1 MKRSLNFGTD
11 NIYVVP
17 PGEALQIYDIY
28 NWRVLK
34 LNISRLRVYLNQDY
48 LPEIKRELASVCKR
62 LATLLQ
68 GKKPQVSER
77 DLNEFWAGFN
87 ACPFPPLDSQTAQA
101 VLNNIFAPQS
111 ITFWLRISDEPLE
124 SFFSEDYWDRSAYE
138 VISEQELLLP
148 VNVSLYLGALEG
160 YELPLALDAEVA
172 DVPFVIG
179 FKPEQLV
186 QVSSIHSLEFLPL
199 ADDFCGALGASGRGI
214 VINYTPFATL
224 SQQNLVATPLY
235 KVGTAHY
242 VTLYFSLTTRAE
254 YNIIFPLS
262 EKQCQI
268 AVAKLQE
275 AGFRIIKSE
284 NENYLFRRQ
293 DSIVHLYCSAPGK
306 ETVSVDKFLP
316 PFLLLVANEGKYSPA
331 ERAKLMSVLTSIFPL
346 RGEK

>member
-17 PGEALQIYDIY
+17 PGESLQIYDIY

-34 LNISRLRVYLNQDY
+34 LNLARLKVYLNQDY
-48 LPEIKRELASVCKR
+48 LPEIKRELASVRKR

-68 GKKPQVSER
+68 GKKPLVGEKE
-77 DLNEFWAGFN
+77 LNGFFEGFN
-87 ACPFPPLDSQTAQA
+87 SCMLPQLDSQAAQTA
-101 VLNNIFAPQS
+101 LNKIFAPQS
-111 ITFWLRISDEPLE
+111 VTFWLRISDEPLE
-124 SFFSEDYWDRSAYE
+124 SFFPEDYWDRAGNE

-148 VNVSLYLGALEG
+148 VNVSLYLGSLEG
-160 YELPLALDAEVA
+160 YELPLALDDEASG
-172 DVPFVIG
+172 VPFVIG
-179 FKPEQLV
+179 FKPEQLL
-186 QVSSIHSLEFLPL
+186 QVASIPPLEFLPL

-224 SQQNLVATPLY
+224 SQQNLAATPLY
-235 KVGTAHY
+235 KVGAAHY

-254 YNIIFPLS
+254 YNIIFPLT
-262 EKQCQI
+262 EKQTQI
-268 AVAKLQE
+268 AIEKMQQ
-275 AGFRIIKSE
+275 AGFRIVKYE
-284 NENYLFRRQ
+284 NENYLLRRQ

-316 PFLLLVANEGKYSPA
+316 PFLLLVANEGKCSPA
-331 ERAKLMSVLTSIFPL
+331 ERAALMSVLSDIIPL